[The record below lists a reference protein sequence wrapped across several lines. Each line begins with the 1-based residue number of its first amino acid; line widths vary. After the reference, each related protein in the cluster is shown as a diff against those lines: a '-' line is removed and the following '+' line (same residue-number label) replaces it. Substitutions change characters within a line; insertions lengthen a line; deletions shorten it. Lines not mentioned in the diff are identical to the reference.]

1 MASLADPVIGSAET
15 GLPELLSLERIE
27 DNLFRTVVVSAEPA
41 GLFGGQVAAQAL
53 RAAAETVPA
62 GRHPHSLHGYFLSRG
77 DASQRVLLTVSRD
90 RDGGS
95 YSNRRVIAVQN
106 GKVIFNMAASFHVTE
121 DGSDYQAHQ
130 MPEVEAPD
138 ELPDDMRLFRMHG
151 VEIRLPR
158 QPQPG
163 QQWPSRMWIRSRH
176 KLDSEMA
183 HVCALAYVSDMF
195 TGLSA
200 APGITISG
208 PLTSIDHSVWFYR
221 KVALDDWVLMDLQPE
236 STSGG
241 RGTYTGRIFGRDGT
255 LAAGIAQ
262 ETLFRPGVARTGPL
276 AQSQP
281 PR

>member
-1 MASLADPVIGSAET
+1 MVSLAEPVIGGPGI
-15 GLPELLSLERIE
+15 GLPDLLTLERIE
-27 DNLFRTVVVSAEPA
+27 DDMFRSVVVSEEPA

-77 DASQRVLLTVSRD
+77 DASKRVLLTVNRD

-121 DGSDYQAHQ
+121 DGSDYQAHP
-130 MPEVEAPD
+130 MPDAPPPED
-138 ELPDDMRLFRMHG
+138 LPDDVRWHRMHG
-151 VEIRLPR
+151 VEMRLPP

-176 KLDSEMA
+176 QLAGDTLQA
-183 HVCALAYVSDMF
+183 CALAYVSDIF
-195 TGLSA
+195 TGLAA

-208 PLTSIDHSVWFYR
+208 PLTSIDHSVWFFR
-221 KVALDDWVLMDLQPE
+221 KAAIDDWVLMDLQPE

-241 RGTYTGRIFGRDGT
+241 RGMYTGRIFSRDGV

-262 ETLFRPGVARTGPL
+262 ETLFRPAAARTGPL
-276 AQSQP
+276 S
-281 PR
+281 